1 MKYEY
6 VIIRIL
12 LMTIS
17 LFVFKMATML
27 SFWLIEIPD
36 PLAQIIGYLSVIGF
50 VAAELL
56 YIIDTTVK
64 IYNYIN
70 KNLY

>member
-6 VIIRIL
+6 VIIRL
-12 LMTIS
+12 LLITIS

-27 SFWLIEIPD
+27 SFWLISVPD
-36 PLAQIIGYLSVIGF
+36 PLSQTIGYISVIGF
-50 VAAELL
+50 VAAEVLF
-56 YIIDTTVK
+56 IIDMTVK

>member
-27 SFWLIEIPD
+27 SFWLIEISD
-36 PLAQIIGYLSVIGF
+36 PLAQVIGYLSIIGF
-50 VAAELL
+50 VATELL
-56 YIIDTTVK
+56 YIIDITVE